1 MSTAP
6 RRSPL
11 VSASLLLLWLALEA
25 ALLALGMGG
34 FDRLARDPRALALL
48 TLFAASGLLLSLRR
62 PTRAQDMVE
71 RRPDP
76 LPMAVLVVVPTLL
89 PAIGA
94 YGANRAWFTLPHANT
109 VSWCAVTLV
118 AVGLVVRVAAMF
130 QLGPRFS
137 PLVSMQRDHALETRG
152 LYAAVRHPGYLGA
165 LLAALGCALAFGSA
179 LALPLV
185 ALMIVAQLARVRA
198 EERLLDERFGD
209 SWRAYARRTG
219 ALLPRF
225 APRGD

>member
-11 VSASLLLLWLALEA
+11 VSALFALCWTAFEA
-25 ALLALGMGG
+25 ALLALGLGG

-48 TLFAASGLLLSLRR
+48 ALFATSSLLLSLRR
-62 PTRAQDMVE
+62 PSRAQDMVE

-76 LPMAVLVVVPTLL
+76 SLMAVLFVVPIAM
-89 PAIGA
+89 PAVAA
-94 YGANRAWFTLPHANT
+94 YGAQRAWFTLPHANT
-109 VSWCAVTLV
+109 VSWCAVGLV
-118 AVGLVVRVAAMF
+118 ATGLAVRVAAMF

-137 PLVSMQRDHALETRG
+137 PLVSMQREHALETRG
-152 LYAAVRHPGYLGA
+152 LYGAVRHPGYLGA

-185 ALMIVAQLARVRA
+185 AAMLVAQLARVRA
-198 EERLLDERFGD
+198 EERLLAEHFGAA
-209 SWRAYARRTG
+209 WREYAARTG
-219 ALLPRF
+219 ALVPRF
-225 APRGD
+225 ARRRD